1 LWLLHPA
8 VTLLVIVGTANHFWL
23 DALVAT
29 ALLGI
34 ALAVVPSP
42 ARRAK
47 ARAKAGTASSV
58 ESGVP
63 PVPAGSSSSPAP
75 AGRRHGL
82 VGARR

>member
-1 LWLLHPA
+1 

-23 DALVAT
+23 DALVAA

-47 ARAKAGTASSV
+47 ATDKAMGGASA
-58 ESGVP
+58 P
-63 PVPAGSSSSPAP
+63 PAGADGGRPADEP
-75 AGRRHGL
+75 ASGGARTGGKGL